1 MASLPDPGL
10 AAQRT
15 RLLALLAQGDLDAA
29 LLAGLMEFPALP
41 GRDGDAPRVAAQAR
55 LRTAWEARARHQA
68 RAQRLARIAAVRE
81 ARPPP
86 TTVPAT
92 PATAPG
98 AAPGPALPPAAA
110 AALARARARAA
121 GRSA

>member
-41 GRDGDAPRVAAQAR
+41 GRDGDAPLVAAQAR

-81 ARPPP
+81 ARRRA
-86 TTVPAT
+86 TT
-92 PATAPG
+92 PG